1 LLTIVTTAKP
11 FVGRNAILQ
20 RDAIRS
26 WLLLRPACEVI
37 LFGNEEG
44 AADIA
49 AKLGIRHVPVIEYN
63 EFGSTL
69 LNSLLGTA
77 QKIAGNDLL
86 CYIHSDII
94 LMSDF
99 LPAVQTVK
107 KERFLMV
114 GQRYDLDLKDY
125 VNFEDPEWEFKL
137 RTDAV
142 KRGKLHSKGGISYFV
157 FTRGLYND
165 IPPIGIGRT
174 ADDNWLIYKIR
185 SLNVPVI
192 DATEVVT
199 VVHQN
204 HDYSHYAGG
213 STAVFGGT
221 ESQRNVEL
229 IGGLD
234 HAFTTEYATDI
245 LTPKG
250 LKPAI
255 SPRHIYFRLRAFP
268 ILHPRL
274 HFLLAPFKLFEKLVR
289 SARSTKKSG

>member
-1 LLTIVTTAKP
+1 MLTIVTTAKP
-11 FVGRNAILQ
+11 FVGRNAVLQ

-26 WLLLRPACEVI
+26 WLLLRPAVEVI

-69 LNSLLGTA
+69 LDSLLAMA
-77 QKIAGNDLL
+77 QKIASNELL

-99 LPAVQTVK
+99 LPAVQCIK
-107 KERFLMV
+107 MKRFLMV
-114 GQRYDLDLKDY
+114 GQRYDLDLKDF
-125 VNFEDPEWEFKL
+125 VNFDDPDWESKL
-137 RTDAV
+137 RSEAV
-142 KRGKLHSKGGISYFV
+142 TRGKLHSKGGISYFV
-157 FTRGLYND
+157 FNRGLYDD
-165 IPPIGIGRT
+165 IPPIAIGRT

-185 SLNVPVI
+185 ALKVPVI
-192 DATEVVT
+192 DATGVVT

-204 HDYSHYAGG
+204 HDYSHHTGG
-213 STAVFGGT
+213 VTGVFQGP
-221 ESQRNVEL
+221 EAKRNVEL

-245 LTPKG
+245 LTPGESSRPYHRDTSISGCG
-250 LKPAI
+250 LSLSSIHVFTFSWRPLTCLSDWSKLPA
-255 SPRHIYFRLRAFP
+255 R
-268 ILHPRL
+268 
-274 HFLLAPFKLFEKLVR
+274 
-289 SARSTKKSG
+289 